1 MERPN
6 NQPIPDSSTRML
18 TDKLSDGIIY
28 TDRNFA
34 ILYLNKA
41 AENIFEVTLDEV
53 QGWMVDDVIG
63 YEGIQGQSREQIF
76 ASLRETNQWCGE
88 TSVMQKGGK
97 RLHLRLNI
105 TLARNEAGKADH
117 ILLVCSNLTVTNEA
131 LELVGFLNKKNAE
144 LEGAI
149 RHLKQEELKFEA
161 FMKYAPAFTWIV
173 DEEGNHLY
181 ANDFWKKTFGITE
194 QVEKFNLFDVFP
206 PDIAAEYLKNNQRVL
221 LANTATE
228 NLEPYV
234 LPSGER
240 RLCKVYKFPIQN
252 GNGQIWIGGI
262 ALDITDHVSRQEQL
276 QESNERFRQV
286 IKATSEAI
294 WDWDVAADEV
304 HRGEGF
310 RNLFGTDLGTA
321 PMEMRNSFV
330 HPDDRERIRESLQ
343 VALDSDAT
351 TWQEEYRFLCLNGNY
366 KICSDRASIIRNRK
380 GQAIRVIGAMRD
392 ITVQRELE
400 SELRRK
406 ENHRRQAISKAVID
420 AQEKER
426 FEISFELHEQISQTL
441 TTCHLL
447 LQDLHC
453 GEDQE
458 RLEFCRTLLNQSINS
473 IRNISHRIN
482 PGTLELIGLQ
492 GSLENFITIIG
503 KDSRLEIDLN
513 TSGLD
518 RNANLPV
525 ELQLAAYR
533 VVQEQLNNIRKHAEA
548 TSVSI
553 HLKMDGGKF
562 SIDIEDNGKG
572 FEAHQQTHGLGL
584 ANMQHRAEMHQGEM
598 SIQSVMGKGTRLRVE
613 FPFGLAARS
622 HDSSLN

>member
-1 MERPN
+1 MNTPDNRL
-6 NQPIPDSSTRML
+6 IPDASTRL
-18 TDKLSDGIIY
+18 LIEKFSDAVIY
-28 TDRNFA
+28 TDRNFS

-41 AENIFEVTLDEV
+41 AENIFEVNLHDV
-53 QGWMVDDVIG
+53 RGWMVDDVIA
-63 YEGIQGQSREQIF
+63 YEDVQGQSREQVL
-76 ASLRETNQWCGE
+76 ACLRQENHWSGE
-88 TSVMQKGGK
+88 TSVTQKGGK

-105 TLARNEAGKADH
+105 TLVRDAAGKADH

-131 LELVGFLNKKNAE
+131 LELVAFLHHKNAA
-144 LEGAI
+144 LEAAV
-149 RHLKQEELKFEA
+149 KQLQLVQVRFEA
-161 FMKYAPAFTWIV
+161 FMKHSPALTWIV

-181 ANDFWKKTFGITE
+181 ANDFWKKTFGVTE

-206 PDIAAEYLKNNQRVL
+206 ADIATEYLKNNHRVL

-240 RLCKVYKFPIQN
+240 RLCKVYKFPIN
-252 GNGQIWIGGI
+252 NSNGQVWMGGI
-262 ALDITDHVSRQEQL
+262 ALDITDHVSRQDQL
-276 QESNERFRQV
+276 QASIERYRQV

-294 WDWDVAADEV
+294 WDWDVLADQV

-330 HPDDRERIRESLQ
+330 HPDDRERIRKSLEE
-343 VALDSDAT
+343 ALNSDVGH
-351 TWQEEYRFLCLNGNY
+351 WEEEYRFLCLDGNY
-366 KICSDRASIIRNRK
+366 KICADRASIIRNRK
-380 GQAIRVIGAMRD
+380 GQATRLIGAMRD
-392 ITVQRELE
+392 ITHQRQLE
-400 SELRRK
+400 AELRRK
-406 ENHRRQAISKAVID
+406 EIQRRQAISKAVID

-447 LQDLHC
+447 LEDLDC

-458 RLEFCRTLLNQSINS
+458 RLEFCRTLLNQSISN

-482 PGTLELIGLQ
+482 PGTLQLIGLE
-492 GSLENFITIIG
+492 GSLQNFIGNIG
-503 KDSRLEIDLN
+503 KDSKLQIELN
-513 TSGLD
+513 ISGLEG
-518 RNANLPV
+518 NKELPV

-533 VVQEQLNNIRKHAEA
+533 VVQEQLNNIRKHADA
-548 TSVSI
+548 TQVSI
-553 HLKMDGGKF
+553 YLEVTNGSF
-562 SIDIEDNGKG
+562 SIEIKDNGKG
-572 FEAHQQTHGLGL
+572 FEAQQQTQGLGL

-598 SIQSVMGKGTRLRVE
+598 SIQSSVGKGTRLRVE
-613 FPFGLAARS
+613 FPFVRVAAD